1 MKSIDAE
8 ITEVESRIAARKVA
22 MGMTRQA
29 AKTRAKQALV
39 SPPALIGAAVAGF
52 VIAGVLWRRK
62 KERPVPTMERRRVDR
77 EKEQGKG
84 FALGTLAMTGLTWL
98 VRSQFGGPVGLAH
111 FVIDKVRSRQQAFEE
126 SRPRAFEGSR
136 PQAFEE
142 SRPQATGAPA
152 QIPR

>member
-8 ITEVESRIAARKVA
+8 ITEVERRIAARKVA

-29 AKTRAKQALV
+29 AKTRAKQVMV

-62 KERPVPTMERRRVDR
+62 KERPAPTVERRRVDR
-77 EKEQGKG
+77 EKEKEQGKG
-84 FALGTLAMTGLTWL
+84 LALGTLAMTGITWL

-111 FVIDKVRSRQQAFEE
+111 FVIDKVRSRREALDRD
-126 SRPRAFEGSR
+126 RPPAFEGSR
-136 PQAFEE
+136 PG
-142 SRPQATGAPA
+142 ATGAPA